1 MGVFERVAR
10 PAILAASRSEA
21 LRHAAERLPI
31 TSQVVHRFVPGETT
45 ADALDSVERLCSSG
59 RMVSIDYLGEAVTD
73 IETANAT
80 VDAYLT
86 LLDALS
92 LRDAGFPAVRPLEVS
107 LKLSALGQ
115 ALPRDGDKIALENA
129 HTICARA
136 QQAGV
141 WVTVDAEDHTTTDST
156 LSIVRDLRTEFE
168 WLGTVLQ
175 AYLKRTEADCKEF
188 AAASDSSSRKRSS
201 ASDSSSRKR
210 SSAGARI
217 RLCKGAYDE
226 PASVAYRDR
235 DDVTDSYLR
244 CLRVLMAG
252 AGYPMVA
259 SHDPVIIDAVPAMVR
274 ETNRGKDDFEYQMLY
289 GIRDVEQRRLA
300 DAGNHVRVYVPFG
313 TQWYGYFV
321 RRLAERPANLR
332 FFLRALAERRH

>member
-10 PAILAASRSEA
+10 PAILAASRSET
-21 LRHAAERLPI
+21 LRRAAERLPI
-31 TSQVVHRFVPGETT
+31 TSQVVHRFVPGEAI
-45 ADALDSVERLCSSG
+45 ADALDSVERLRSSG

-73 IETANAT
+73 IDTANAT

-92 LRDAGFPAVRPLEVS
+92 LRDEGAPVVRPLEVS

-115 ALPRDGDKIALENA
+115 ALPRDGEKIALENA

-156 LSIVRDLRTEFE
+156 LSIVRDLRTEFDR
-168 WLGTVLQ
+168 LGTVLQ

-188 AAASDSSSRKRSS
+188 AG
-201 ASDSSSRKR
+201 
-210 SSAGARI
+210 AGARI

-252 AGYPMVA
+252 GGYPMVA
-259 SHDPVIIDAVPAMVR
+259 SHDPVIIEAVPAMVG
-274 ETNRGKDDFEYQMLY
+274 ETSRGADDFEYQMLY
-289 GIRDVEQRRLA
+289 GIRDAEQRRLA

-321 RRLAERPANLR
+321 RRLAERPANLT
-332 FFLRALAERRH
+332 FFLRALAERRPLRAETACTQ